1 MATLFALIT
10 GFPFELGEIFV
21 AIFVSF
27 EPIRELQKVLS
38 FKYIHF
44 KLLFD
49 YKYMHLNCD
58 LYHSFQSHS
67 ATLGGSQRSSLAKKT
82 GACLIE
88 SS

>member
-49 YKYMHLNCD
+49 YKYMYLGCD
-58 LYHSFQSHS
+58 LY
-67 ATLGGSQRSSLAKKT
+67 
-82 GACLIE
+82 
-88 SS
+88 